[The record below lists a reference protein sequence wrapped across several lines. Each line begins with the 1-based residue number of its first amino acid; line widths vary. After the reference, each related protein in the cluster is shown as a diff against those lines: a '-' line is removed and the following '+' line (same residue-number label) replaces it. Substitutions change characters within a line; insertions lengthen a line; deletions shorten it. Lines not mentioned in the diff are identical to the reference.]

1 MSFSLILSIVALIVA
16 LGSVTYSLRVKKRQT
31 GKLLTMPPAER
42 MCYAWNNHYMVGI
55 LVAFEPQPFDPVA
68 GRLAGRTTSKAYVR
82 NGEAVV
88 DLERHGTINLIMNE
102 VFPI

>member
-1 MSFSLILSIVALIVA
+1 MGKI
-16 LGSVTYSLRVKKRQT
+16 T
-31 GKLLTMPPAER
+31 GISWKDATFNPWIGCAKV